1 VIEAKTSPATGLTGL
16 LVNKKARLSARV
28 RDLPKVVLANH
39 GIELG
44 PIAWVKRPKGLLGAV
59 DALLERGVD
68 RLIVGGGDGTLSTVA
83 ARLAHRNVT
92 LGVLPLGTANDFA
105 RTLGIPSDLDAAAA
119 IIASGHVRL
128 VDLGLANDAYFLNVA
143 SLGMSV
149 SATSQLSPEMKRWFG
164 SFAYFYAGA
173 RAFTLHPTFH
183 LRVQNGPD
191 SVETTAHQL
200 VVGNGRFYGG
210 GVLVARQSSL
220 EDGMLHA
227 YALGT
232 RGRWD
237 LLRTIALLRMGVPI
251 DRPGDCF
258 LRTAALEVETWPTL
272 AVNCDGEIRTRTPVK
287 FTVEPKAL
295 RVLAPLVG
303 LG

>member
-1 VIEAKTSPATGLTGL
+1 VNPVVTPSGTGLNGL
-16 LVNKKARLSARV
+16 LVNRRARLGSG
-28 RDLPKVVLANH
+28 PKRLTQAALENL
-39 GIELG
+39 GIKLEA
-44 PIAWVKRPKGLLGAV
+44 IAWVKRPSGLLKAV

-83 ARLAHRNVT
+83 ARLAHRPIT
-92 LGVLPLGTANDFA
+92 LGILPLGTANDFA
-105 RTLGIPSDLDAAAA
+105 RTLGIPSNLEAAAA
-119 IIASGHVRL
+119 VIAAGTVRL
-128 VDLGLANDAYFLNVA
+128 VDLGRANEAYFLNVA

-149 SATSQLSPEMKRWFG
+149 SATSQLSPWIKRKLG
-164 SFAYFYAGA
+164 SFAYLYAGA
-173 RAFTLHPTFH
+173 RAFTLDPTFRI
-183 LRVQNGPD
+183 RVQNGPD
-191 SVETTAHQL
+191 SVETFAHQL

-210 GVLVARQSSL
+210 GVLVSRQSSL

-258 LRTAALEVETWPTL
+258 LQTPSLQVETWPVL

-287 FTVEPKAL
+287 FAVEPKAL
-295 RVLAPLVG
+295 RVFAPPG
-303 LG
+303 SG